1 MNITNELV
9 KFWQGKI
16 TLWKSYWI
24 VGELINALIIII
36 IINIELKLFNN
47 AHLLLHIPFINF
59 SDLHFTSRCIIL
71 VWTIFI
77 TVGIWKSAERYQG
90 KFIWIFLTL
99 IVLSYRIFILKEI
112 FN

>member
-1 MNITNELV
+1 MIVTNELV

-36 IINIELKLFNN
+36 ILNIEIKLLNN
-47 AHLLLHIPFINF
+47 TQLFLHMPLFRF
-59 SDLHFTSRCIIL
+59 GDLHFINKFLIL

-99 IVLSYRIFILKEI
+99 TVLSYRIFTLKEI